1 MNGFSILTCN
11 MSTTC
16 YLWDLGA
23 IAICCA
29 LCQLPTIC
37 LGFNQ
42 SFLRGNQKIWTRSSR
57 VYRHEEHRLQVEKG
71 ENYTRHLI
79 LGNCFSCLSENSLE
93 LIRSLKIR
101 LARSSAN
108 CPWINTE
115 NKGSLS
121 NSNPYLCSN
130 VQIKLKKTQQLT
142 PKWSFSPLARP
153 VSPAQ
158 QVLLCSPWVPLRDSG
173 QCQRWPWRW
182 FTTVWGL

>member
-1 MNGFSILTCN
+1 MLLLVWSSTRSQIRAAGFTRSYRGGTKISGLFCFSLPLYLFILPSLLLPGGLTTPTVASQHQPKWTVSPYLTCN

-57 VYRHEEHRLQVEKG
+57 VYQHEEHRVQVEKG
-71 ENYTRHLI
+71 ENHTRHFI
-79 LGNCFSCLSENSLE
+79 LGNCFSCLSETSLE

-115 NKGSLS
+115 NKEKPL
-121 NSNPYLCSN
+121 
-130 VQIKLKKTQQLT
+130 QL
-142 PKWSFSPLARP
+142 
-153 VSPAQ
+153 
-158 QVLLCSPWVPLRDSG
+158 
-173 QCQRWPWRW
+173 
-182 FTTVWGL
+182 